1 MCLPF
6 GEVGMTTRPILFRLT
21 VFALAAAMTIAI
33 LDGLALRAAA
43 SRGDLPVL
51 HLGRAEP

>member
-1 MCLPF
+1 
-6 GEVGMTTRPILFRLT
+6 MTTRPILFRLT

>member
-1 MCLPF
+1 
-6 GEVGMTTRPILFRLT
+6 MTTRPILFRLG
-21 VFALAAAMTIAI
+21 VLALAAAVTATVFG
-33 LDGLALRAAA
+33 GLALRAAA

>member
-1 MCLPF
+1 MSA
-6 GEVGMTTRPILFRLT
+6 TRPSLSIVAALALAL
-21 VFALAAAMTIAI
+21 ALAASAAIAGS
-33 LDGLALRAAA
+33 LWSAV